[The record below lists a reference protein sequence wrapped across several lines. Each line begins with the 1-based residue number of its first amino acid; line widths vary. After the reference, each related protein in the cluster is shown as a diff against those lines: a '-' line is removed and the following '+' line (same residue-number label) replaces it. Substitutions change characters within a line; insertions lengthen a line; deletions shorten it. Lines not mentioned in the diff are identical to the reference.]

1 MSLGKSRFLIVLL
14 VLLGF
19 VSQAMAA
26 AVISAPIMTT
36 PITMQNDSTY
46 ADMDMMDHAS
56 HSMVDMVANDTDCCK
71 QECHCPMN
79 GCVSA
84 MLPNVYHTDDV
95 IVASFQISPQVRSLT
110 ISPFPVS
117 LYRPPITA

>member
-26 AVISAPIMTT
+26 AVVSVPMITAPVAV
-36 PITMQNDSTY
+36 QDNSTS
-46 ADMDMMDHAS
+46 MSMMDHTS
-56 HSMVDMVANDTDCCK
+56 HAMVDMVTDAADCCK

-84 MLPNVYHTDDV
+84 VLPNVYHADDV
-95 IVASFQISPQVRSLT
+95 IVASFQINPQARSLV
-110 ISPFPVS
+110 ISQFPIS